1 MFRDKEVDSQSFMI
15 KFQHLKRKLDEKEVV
30 QLDSHYHQELQVY
43 IKRIYEKTCQ
53 NEQFDD
59 TQFNNIRDAEMSNL
73 NRLQKLKNGASYK
86 KEKHKSKHQNEEW
99 N

>member
-1 MFRDKEVDSQSFMI
+1 MLRDKEVDSQIFMV
-15 KFQHLKRKLDEKEVV
+15 KFRELKRKLDEKEIVR
-30 QLDSHYHQELQVY
+30 LDSHYHQELQVY
-43 IKRIYEKTCQ
+43 IQRIYEQTCQ
-53 NEQFDD
+53 KEQFDD
-59 TQFNNIRDAEMSNL
+59 IQFNNIRDAEMSNL